1 MQRYRVLHSLT
12 GQLMGVAYSLQ
23 DRMLLKVSTEQL
35 YLPAKQRPVVIE
47 IELAPE
53 RGPPTCR

>member
-1 MQRYRVLHSLT
+1 MQRYRVLYSLT

-23 DRMLLKVSTEQL
+23 DKMSLKVSTEQL
-35 YLPAKQRPVVIE
+35 YLLAKQRPVLIE

-53 RGPPTCR
+53 WGPLMCG